1 MHSLVQAGPHSFHHG
16 RVHDFHGGQ
25 LRGLSRHAAE
35 TEISRSSQRVETLE
49 SDGASARKL
58 VAKQSELSVE
68 QSGFDSRRDFVRSA
82 KKLVRGALKSLAKDV
97 GQAFES
103 VGLEAKAG
111 KTLIKGLIKPLVQAI
126 RQGVDFTAQV
136 RLAAVQKTTVVSGAG
151 VSESLSVVAKSVD
164 ISVNHATGEISLDVK
179 KLAIEQDSHAALLG
193 QPAAPQ
199 PLPLPPVGEGDAPA
213 PPGLGEI
220 VERALE
226 GAKARDDEDDDG
238 EDDEVRAAPDA
249 DALTS
254 LTPAIELLLPNADGG
269 ETAFEATR
277 SRIRIDAAQQLRNE
291 AGELITRLRLDAR
304 ISLTRV
310 LESEPET
317 VFALAAGPYRPFGA
331 FDIRA

>member
-179 KLAIEQDSHAALLG
+179 KLEIEQDSHTAVLG

-199 PLPLPPVGEGDAPA
+199 PIALPPVGEGDAPA

-226 GAKARDDEDDDG
+226 AAKARDGDEDDD
-238 EDDEVRAAPDA
+238 DDQVRAVPDA

-254 LTPAIELLLPNADGG
+254 LTPAIELLLPNAEGG
-269 ETAFEATR
+269 EAGFEATR

-317 VFALAAGPYRPFGA
+317 VFALAAGPFRPSGA